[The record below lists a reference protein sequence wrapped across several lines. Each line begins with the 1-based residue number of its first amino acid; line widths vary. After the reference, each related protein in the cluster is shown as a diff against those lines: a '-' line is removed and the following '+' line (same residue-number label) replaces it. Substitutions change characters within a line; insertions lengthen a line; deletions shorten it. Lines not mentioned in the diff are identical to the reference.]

1 MRTCGTSALTCL
13 AALTLLL
20 PMAGCDVE
28 GDEEIDDAE
37 FRGGNWGYHRA
48 LAKFVRKRATKQ
60 GITPMER
67 APEVREELVELG
79 QALAFDKI
87 LSGNKDISCMTCH
100 HPTLASDDDLPLS
113 IGQGGVGLG
122 EDRVHPEGTFVPR
135 NAPPLFNL
143 HAMDTMFW
151 DGRVSFHGEIDTPA
165 DEQLTQEMLD
175 VFEFGA
181 ASAQAM
187 FPVLSRAEMRGKL
200 GTNELSLISDS
211 EEQQVWTAL
220 MARLGEVPEYVEM
233 FEEAYPGTDFEDMT
247 FAHAANAIAGFE
259 IAGFEAAETPWD
271 EFLRGDDWA
280 LTTKQLRGARH
291 FLGKAGCSDCHG
303 GSSLSDFDFHNTALA
318 QFGPGKGDGASRSDD
333 WGRYGVTD
341 DPGDFYRFRTAPL
354 RNVELTGPWGHTG
367 QYDDLGE
374 FIRHYVDPE
383 ASLLNFD
390 AVAEGVPV
398 ELAAT
403 QLPTEEAILRHLS
416 PILIEDTNLNENRI
430 PAVVAFLESL
440 TDPESLDLDHTIPE
454 EVPSGLPVEDNV
466 LFEPDNFEGS
476 FTVPWTLPGST
487 FFEYQL
493 QRPEMCDGGG
503 EATVSFDR
511 NANTL
516 AIDAHFEGLPY
527 RPDACYEYNP
537 GNGYNEFPDCVEDG
551 KWQIWVVPRSFT
563 TFVPY
568 WYDLDTGDLIASDW
582 ELEEPPDNAF
592 SITLPAFQMVCTP
605 LFESDPETLVADVH
619 FEYEF
624 DNILDML
631 GSAGV
636 AATIIPP
643 NIYDP
648 SELIIYYTEGG
659 LPPEYAM
666 DFGDM
671 IEDLN
676 EGKGGL
682 GLGLS
687 LEPDPKP
694 NYLRARDNL
703 MLGWSATFP
712 QSDLIPEPEEECG
725 TDFQWDGVQVYNPVP

>member
-1 MRTCGTSALTCL
+1 M
-13 AALTLLL
+13 
-20 PMAGCDVE
+20 
-28 GDEEIDDAE
+28 EEIDDAD
-37 FRGGNWGYHRA
+37 FRGGGGGDHHRG
-48 LAKFVRKRATKQ
+48 LAKFVRNKAMEQ

-87 LSGNKDISCMTCH
+87 LSGNRDISCMTCH

-122 EDRVHPEGTFVPR
+122 VDRVHPEGIFVPR

-151 DGRVSFHGEIDTPA
+151 DGRVSFHGEIETPA
-165 DEQLTQEMLD
+165 DEQLSQEMLD

-181 ASAQAM
+181 VSAQAM

-200 GTNELSLISDS
+200 GTNELSLIRDSD
-211 EEQQVWTAL
+211 EQLVWDAL
-220 MARLGEVPEYVEM
+220 MERLGEVPEYVDM
-233 FEEAYPGTDFEDMT
+233 FEAAYPGTHFEDMS

-259 IAGFEAAETPWD
+259 IAGFEAADSPWD
-271 EFLRGDDWA
+271 EFLRGDDYA
-280 LTTKQLRGARH
+280 LTTEQLRGAKH

-303 GSSLSDFDFHNTALA
+303 GAALTDLDFHNTALA
-318 QFGPGKGDGASRSDD
+318 QFGPGKGDGATRSDD
-333 WGRYGVTD
+333 WGHYRVTQ
-341 DPGDFYRFRTAPL
+341 DPADFYRFRTAPL
-354 RNVELTGPWGHTG
+354 RNVELTGPWGHAG

-374 FIRHYVDPE
+374 FIRHYIDPE
-383 ASLLNFD
+383 QSLLDFD

-403 QLPTEEAILRHLS
+403 EQANKDAILRHLS
-416 PILIEDTNLNENRI
+416 PVLEGTKLKEDRIE
-430 PAVVAFLESL
+430 AVVAFLESL
-440 TDPESLDLDHTIPE
+440 TDPSSLDLDHTIPE
-454 EVPSGLPVEDNV
+454 AVPSGLPVDDNV
-466 LFEPDNFEGS
+466 LFEPDNFAGS
-476 FTVPWTLPGST
+476 ITMPFTLPGST

-503 EATVSFDR
+503 STTITFDR

-516 AIDAHFEGLPY
+516 EVDAHFEGLPY

-537 GNGYNEFPDCVEDG
+537 SNGYNEFPDCVEDG
-551 KWQIWVVPRSFT
+551 KWQLWIVPKMFT
-563 TFVPY
+563 AFVDY
-568 WYDLDTGDLIASDW
+568 WYDVDTGDLIASDW
-582 ELEEPPDNAF
+582 ELEEPPENAF
-592 SITLPAFQMVCTP
+592 SITLPAVQMVCSP
-605 LFESDPETLVADVH
+605 MFESDPETLVADVH

-636 AATIIPP
+636 TATIIPP

-648 SELIIYYTEGG
+648 SELIIYYSNGG

-666 DFGDM
+666 NFIDM
-671 IEDLN
+671 IEELN

-682 GLGLS
+682 GIGLS

-694 NYLRARDNL
+694 AYLRARDNL
-703 MLGWSATFP
+703 MLGWGAQFP
-712 QSDLIPEPEEECG
+712 VGNLVPEAEEECG
-725 TDFQWDGVQVYNPVP
+725 TDFQWDGVQVYSPVP